1 MFSKSLEIYISFTQ
15 NLGVCKN
22 IVNKRVFNTE
32 IRKGLFYLLKFNL
45 KMNFHNIEYYLLSW
59 NSICKIIKLWWFKI
73 GYDCLIKMEHSQKSN
88 AQNLTPF
95 FHVRHSDWC
104 FFFKEK

>member
-1 MFSKSLEIYISFTQ
+1 MLSKSLEIYISFTQ

-45 KMNFHNIEYYLLSW
+45 KMNFHNIEYSLLSW
-59 NSICKIIKLWWFKI
+59 SSLHKKINFFWYKI
-73 GYDCLIKMEHSQKSN
+73 E
-88 AQNLTPF
+88 
-95 FHVRHSDWC
+95 
-104 FFFKEK
+104 